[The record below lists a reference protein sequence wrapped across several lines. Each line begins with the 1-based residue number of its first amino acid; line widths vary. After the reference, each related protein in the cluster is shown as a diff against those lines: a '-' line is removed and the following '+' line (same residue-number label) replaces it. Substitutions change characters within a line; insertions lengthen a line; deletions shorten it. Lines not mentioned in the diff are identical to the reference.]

1 MMVWLSLITERRK
14 IFTLF
19 IKSGTGLSV
28 SSGMYKAE
36 EFVKVSGR
44 LRDYLFVGVL
54 NIFLRLKKQNNC
66 W

>member
-1 MMVWLSLITERRK
+1 
-14 IFTLF
+14 
-19 IKSGTGLSV
+19 
-28 SSGMYKAE
+28 MYKAE

-44 LRDYLFVGVL
+44 LRDYLFVGLL